1 MKQRRSG
8 RHYASAPSKTPR
20 LQHVPFSPSQ
30 GCHYPSLTAVC
41 HRLHVYQYT
50 TVTSEGAGSA
60 AIKLMVLSADSGCV
74 RGARSRGQTREAR
87 WRKSK
92 DAMGGARTSG
102 SDSMSLTSWFR
113 SAVTS
118 SRTAVIVD
126 VPMREPKNPDP
137 PGPLTLLIS
146 EWLSDKTV
154 I

>member
-1 MKQRRSG
+1 MCARRAKQGTNKRSKVEEVQG
-8 RHYASAPSKTPR
+8 R
-20 LQHVPFSPSQ
+20 
-30 GCHYPSLTAVC
+30 
-41 HRLHVYQYT
+41 
-50 TVTSEGAGSA
+50 
-60 AIKLMVLSADSGCV
+60 D
-74 RGARSRGQTREAR
+74 
-87 WRKSK
+87 
-92 DAMGGARTSG
+92 GGARTSG